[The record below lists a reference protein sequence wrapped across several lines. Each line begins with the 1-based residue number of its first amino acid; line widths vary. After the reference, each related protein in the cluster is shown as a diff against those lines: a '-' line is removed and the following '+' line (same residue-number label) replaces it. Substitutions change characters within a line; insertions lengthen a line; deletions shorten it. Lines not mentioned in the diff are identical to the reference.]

1 MMFVFGRVC
10 RCRKLVSLAG
20 AVAVS
25 ALAVALTGCLV
36 GPNYKRASAPAAP
49 IYKELAPPADGV
61 WQVARPS
68 DEAIR
73 GKWWE
78 IFGDSQ
84 LDVLEEKVAVS
95 NQTLRAASE
104 RYLAAREQIQIARA
118 DLFPTIGVGP
128 TASRSQTSLNRAQE
142 TSQTKSLYND
152 VALEGQ
158 ASWEP
163 DFWGRVRRN
172 VEAVRASTQ
181 ASAADLANAE
191 LSVRSELA
199 LDYFQLRGLDVQKQ
213 LLDDTLI
220 SFEKSYDLT
229 VRRFHG
235 GVSSDSDVELART
248 QLEST
253 RAQDTEIN
261 VARSQYEHAIATLI
275 GEPASSFSLAPVAV
289 GGPGLGAGSG
299 GASGMNSSGVVGP
312 DGLPGSPGL
321 SGQSGMPARGSG
333 GAVQGNAG
341 PDAGNVTARAAGNAG
356 QLAGNTP
363 GQVAGDAGVQNS
375 QQTLAGMPGSVLPVV
390 PVAVPSLLLERRP
403 DIAAAERRMQAA
415 NAQIGVAKA
424 AYYPNVS
431 LNATG
436 GFESSGLG
444 TLIQGPAALW
454 SLGGSGL
461 ETVFDAGRRRG
472 VTQQAEHNYE
482 ATVADYRQRVL
493 AAFQDVE
500 DNLAALRTLQDEAES
515 GRAAVAAAQRSLD
528 LSVNRYKGGVT
539 SYLEVLTAQSA
550 LLANQRNYAGI
561 EAREF
566 TSSVLL
572 VRALGGS
579 WDVRQLPRF

>member
-461 ETVFDAGRRRG
+461 ETVFDAGRRRSE
-472 VTQQAEHNYE
+472 TEQAEHNYE